1 MKTNQDKQDLMVGEI
16 LKQTGLSKK
25 ELQALDQLGLFNRQ
39 AQTSNG
45 IRRYNLQSL
54 MLIEQFE
61 FYTEH
66 DLPMEAVREFLSDPG
81 LQDQSAAL
89 DAQAMLLYT
98 RLDALQTQMMAVQA
112 AQELRQAGKDA
123 PWGALTRLLRK
134 DLAGRLNFW
143 EEFQSESLTDGLNH
157 YNSFENTW
165 DLYQQWKGLL
175 IRGAFFRSIGVLPEE
190 QAGKRLGLDYLNW
203 KRKLAAEEPELA
215 TTFTR
220 MEESQSWLKDDLF
233 KGVTAYLD
241 QLENAL

>member
-1 MKTNQDKQDLMVGEI
+1 MKAKPEKQDLMLGEI
-16 LKQTGLSKK
+16 LKQTGLSKR

-45 IRRYNLQSL
+45 IRRYDLQSM

-61 FYTEH
+61 FYTAH
-66 DLPMEAVREFLSDPG
+66 GLPMEAVREFLADPG
-81 LQDQSAAL
+81 LQDQGAAL

-134 DLAGRLNFW
+134 DLAGKLNFW

-157 YNSFENTW
+157 YASFETLW

-175 IRGAFFRSIGVLPEE
+175 IRGAFFRNLGILPEE
-190 QAGKRLGLDYLNW
+190 QVGKRLGLDYLNW
-203 KRKLAAEEPELA
+203 KRAVAAEEPGLA
-215 TTFTR
+215 ETFSNLQET
-220 MEESQSWLKDDLF
+220 QSWLKDELF
-233 KGVTAYLD
+233 KGLAAYLE
-241 QLENAL
+241 QLESGL

>member
-203 KRKLAAEEPELA
+203 KRKLAAEEPEFA